1 MKKRLKFRDDG
12 TFVIVQF
19 SDVEFLD
26 EFDSSKFLFNNVR
39 KTAYTNIIV
48 GVIVGVL
55 GLIVDGSN
63 QRDVYLRNGSSRRVR
78 LITDF

>member
-26 EFDSSKFLFNNVR
+26 EFDYDPETSKYDSETRALMER
-39 KTAYTNIIV
+39 IIEAEKPDLV
-48 GVIVGVL
+48 VFAGDDEIG
-55 GLIVDGSN
+55 
-63 QRDVYLRNGSSRRVR
+63 
-78 LITDF
+78 